1 MNSELDLTF
10 PIDFSTSLS
19 YNIASGFASF
29 EFAPALDPMVAFT
42 GIPDVRGPVVYDVYL
57 TDASGTD
64 MKPLPFFISFN
75 QTSGTLF
82 INTYDVTLVGT
93 YFLLFDA
100 YLADAPND
108 GHLYKV
114 VELKLTDIETYFIL
128 PPQPVEN
135 VTETTEPA

>member
-1 MNSELDLTF
+1 MNFELDLTF
-10 PIDFSTSLS
+10 PSDFSTSLT
-19 YNIASGFASF
+19 YNIAGGFVSF
-29 EFAPALDPMVAFT
+29 EFAPALDPMAALT

-75 QTSGTLF
+75 RTSGILF
-82 INTYDVTLVGT
+82 INTNDLSLVGT

-100 YLADAPND
+100 YLADAPNES
-108 GHLYKV
+108 HSYKV

-128 PPQPVEN
+128 PPKPVEN
-135 VTETTEPA
+135 ITETHEPG